1 MFDDRM
7 KLRPLEADG
16 PIQQN
21 VTEHLSM
28 GLDFRSHDATPGT
41 QELNLGHMI
50 GSQQW
55 GKDDDIFNLI
65 NYSEQKREKTYIQ
78 TKTSS
83 VLGLGCNLL

>member
-1 MFDDRM
+1 M

-41 QELNLGHMI
+41 QELNLGSPWSY
-50 GSQQW
+50 GWESTVRQ
-55 GKDDDIFNLI
+55 
-65 NYSEQKREKTYIQ
+65 R
-78 TKTSS
+78 
-83 VLGLGCNLL
+83 

>member
-41 QELNLGHMI
+41 QELNLGSPWSY
-50 GSQQW
+50 GWESTVRQ
-55 GKDDDIFNLI
+55 
-65 NYSEQKREKTYIQ
+65 R
-78 TKTSS
+78 
-83 VLGLGCNLL
+83 